1 FRRMWRLPD
10 EKADKKPPFVALM
23 YHGRDTRAY
32 DVPNADL
39 DTYVAERVA
48 RVKAGD
54 SMPLDLRLANGEVI
68 RLQCTVLPSG
78 GRMLCYTYVTDIVH
92 HADELEVLR
101 DALDQAP
108 TGVVLLDQ
116 FLNVQFI
123 NRPMRAL
130 WNVSDDQA
138 ARKLSIIELMR
149 SAHAAG
155 AYAMSDDELSA
166 FLMRRITMFK
176 AGDPTPVEIP
186 HKNGHIIRA
195 ECNALPNGGRMITY
209 NDVTDLIRRAREFER
224 LANTDGMTGVCNRRQ
239 FDVLMG
245 NEWGRFQRYQRP
257 LSAMIVDID
266 RFKEV
271 NDKFGHETGDK
282 ALKLIA
288 GTCTKDK
295 RGTDIVARVGGDE
308 FAILLPETALPQAQ
322 IVAERIR
329 RSVQEL
335 ELDGLKLSVSIGIV
349 SATLSMSGPEAFLRR
364 ADEALYAAKAAGRKC
379 IKCAEDATWPNYH
392 AAAE

>member
-1 FRRMWRLPD
+1 
-10 EKADKKPPFVALM
+10 
-23 YHGRDTRAY
+23 
-32 DVPNADL
+32 
-39 DTYVAERVA
+39 
-48 RVKAGD
+48 
-54 SMPLDLRLANGEVI
+54 MPLDLRLANGEVI

-364 ADEALYAAKAAGRKC
+364 ADEALYAAKAAGRNC